1 MVQKDKDQ
9 LGMRMKSYERT
20 SQLFLK
26 RKLPV
31 IGRID
36 GKAFH
41 TLTRGLKRPYDD
53 RMQACM
59 MDTAYK
65 LMSEI
70 ENCTFIYSQSD
81 EISLFLRDY
90 DHIDK
95 GAWFAYNTQKL
106 CSVSAAI
113 SSTVFTDSFRYRIG
127 DCDKGWFDSRFFN
140 ISEFGEVANY
150 FIWRQYDCIRNSINS
165 YYVELFG
172 HKAADGVNMRDRLE
186 GLKER
191 GFDWIREA
199 PTVNKLGFCVYKK
212 QDPGADHA
220 KIYIDTE
227 IPRFTVNREYVER
240 FVYLRDL
247 PDLSTG
253 GSSG

>member
-20 SQLFLK
+20 SQMFLK

-31 IGRID
+31 IGRLD

-41 TLTRGLKRPYDD
+41 TLTRGLKRPYDE
-53 RMQACM
+53 RMQSCM
-59 MDTAYK
+59 MGTAYQ

-70 ENCTFIYSQSD
+70 ENCVFIYSQSD
-81 EISLFLRDY
+81 EISLLLRDY

-95 GAWFAYNTQKL
+95 GAWFAYNAQKL
-106 CSVSAAI
+106 CSVSASIA
-113 SSTVFTDSFRYRIG
+113 STTFTASFHNKLG
-127 DCDKGWFDSRFFN
+127 KDDFGLFDSRFFN
-140 ISEFGEVANY
+140 IPEFKDVSNY

-172 HKAADGVNMRDRLE
+172 HKASTGIGMKDRLE
-186 GLKER
+186 GLKDR
-191 GFDWIREA
+191 GFDWLREV
-199 PTVNKLGFCVYKK
+199 PTINKLGFCVYKK
-212 QDPGADHA
+212 HNSEDKHA

-227 IPRFTVNREYVER
+227 IPRFTVDREFVER

-247 PDLSTG
+247 PDLSAG
-253 GSSG
+253 